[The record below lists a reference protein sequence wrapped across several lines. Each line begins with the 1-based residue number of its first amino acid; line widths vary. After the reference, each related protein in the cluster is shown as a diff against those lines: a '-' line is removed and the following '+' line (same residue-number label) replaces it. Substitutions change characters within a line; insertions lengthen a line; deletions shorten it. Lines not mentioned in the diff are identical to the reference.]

1 MSTRSELDE
10 KGLTRASSA
19 DVADRP
25 HTTKQMGDAGEML
38 VAADLD
44 RRHQVEPDLPGQ
56 GAMVRL

>member
-44 RRHQVEPDLPGQ
+44 RRQVEPDLPGQ